1 MIKVNINGVEYDL
14 KYSIRALF
22 LWEQITG
29 RSFEI
34 KNTLDNYLFY
44 YCMILASNKDKE
56 PLDWNDF
63 IEAAD
68 ENPKILNPFV
78 ELLKSIEK
86 KNSLVEPEIEEDG
99 KKKEQV

>member
-1 MIKVNINGVEYDL
+1 MYKVNINGTDYEL
-14 KYSIRALF
+14 KYTIRALF

-44 YCMILASNKDKE
+44 YCLILASNKDKE

-63 IEAAD
+63 IAAVD
-68 ENPKILNPFV
+68 ENPRLMNTLVDLMKGV
-78 ELLKSIEK
+78 EK
-86 KNSLVEPEIEEDG
+86 KNSLVETEVGEGD
-99 KKKEQV
+99 KKKD

>member
-1 MIKVNINGVEYDL
+1 MYKVNINGEEYEL
-14 KYSIRALF
+14 RYTIRALF

-44 YCMILASNKDKE
+44 YCLILASNKDKE

-63 IEAAD
+63 IAAVD
-68 ENPKILNPFV
+68 ENPRLLNTLV
-78 ELLKSIEK
+78 DLMKAVEK
-86 KNSLVEPEIEEDG
+86 KNSLIETEVGEGD
-99 KKKEQV
+99 KKKD